1 MLGMYTCTLYIY
13 MCLLLYI
20 YIYMIDIV
28 QYSGTCGEIVQGHT
42 CAHVYAVRYAY
53 RDISL
58 SVGWVFLMVRE
69 GWGRE
74 CL

>member
-1 MLGMYTCTLYIY
+1 
-13 MCLLLYI
+13 
-20 YIYMIDIV
+20 MIDII

-42 CAHVYAVRYAY
+42 CAHVYAVRRYAY